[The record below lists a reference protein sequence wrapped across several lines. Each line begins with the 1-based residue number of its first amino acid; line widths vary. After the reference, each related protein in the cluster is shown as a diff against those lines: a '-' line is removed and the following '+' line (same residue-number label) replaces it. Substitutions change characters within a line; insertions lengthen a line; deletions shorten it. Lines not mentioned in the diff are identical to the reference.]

1 MISKRRLDLR
11 WFLKVE
17 PDRLMIEQPYTVKER
32 KITLSFLDR
41 MAKRME
47 LLFIKMKTVGKQFG
61 VKEDEK

>member
-1 MISKRRLDLR
+1 MRSKRRLDLR

-17 PDRLMIEQPYTVKER
+17 PDRLLIEQPYTVKER
-32 KITLSFLDR
+32 KITLIFLDR
-41 MAKRME
+41 IAKRME

>member
-1 MISKRRLDLR
+1 M
-11 WFLKVE
+11 KVE

>member
-1 MISKRRLDLR
+1 MRSKRRLDLR

-17 PDRLMIEQPYTVKER
+17 PDRLLIEQPYTLKER

>member
-1 MISKRRLDLR
+1 MRSKRRLDLR

-17 PDRLMIEQPYTVKER
+17 PDRLLIEQPYTVKER

>member
-1 MISKRRLDLR
+1 MRSKRRLDLR

-17 PDRLMIEQPYTVKER
+17 PDRLLIEQPYTVKER

-41 MAKRME
+41 IAKRME